1 MEQWWR
7 RLAQVRESLRAAF
20 LRREPCDLS
29 ILKQIPNSDSSF
41 IRTAQLLIAR
51 LGDFYH
57 I

>member
-7 RLAQVRESLRAAF
+7 RWAQVRESLRAAF